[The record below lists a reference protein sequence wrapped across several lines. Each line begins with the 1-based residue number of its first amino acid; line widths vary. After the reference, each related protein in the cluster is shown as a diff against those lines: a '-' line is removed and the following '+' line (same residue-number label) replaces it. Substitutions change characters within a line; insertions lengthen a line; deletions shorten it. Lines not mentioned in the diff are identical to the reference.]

1 MRARDVTEDDRTRVI
16 RYYQSNVP
24 SSHIVRRTGLSRGTV
39 NAIIR
44 KYKRA
49 ERRLAQE

>member
-1 MRARDVTEDDRTRVI
+1 MAERIVTEEDRTKVVRLHM
-16 RYYQSNVP
+16 SNVP
-24 SSHIVRRTGLSRGTV
+24 SSHIARKTGLSRGTV

-49 ERRLAQE
+49 ERKLAQA